1 MKKNVIILEYTHEY
15 FEGNGV
21 WCLQLTVKWFRGKY
35 TQTHTRIKRERER
48 KITQISQDVNM

>member
-1 MKKNVIILEYTHEY
+1 MKKNVLILEYTHEY

-21 WCLQLTVKWFRGKY
+21 WYLQLTVKWFRGKY
-35 TQTHTRIKRERER
+35 TQTHTRIKRER